1 MDGDTLTED
10 EIAHLDAI
18 SDEIYEHLLK
28 ILHRRLRRALKYGP
42 AVGRIRE
49 DPKLQ
54 AIVTRAL
61 AHVLTLGL
69 PPEHRQAADQMGV
82 ALGARIYE
90 TQVLPAIQQILSRVV
105 DANGQRVAL
114 PSDPTDTK

>member
-1 MDGDTLTED
+1 MTDSDTLTPE
-10 EIAHLDAI
+10 EIAHLDAT
-18 SDEIYEHLLK
+18 SDELYGHLLK
-28 ILHRRLRRALKYGP
+28 TLHRRLRRSAKYGP
-42 AVGRIRE
+42 VVGRVRE

-61 AHVLTLGL
+61 AHVLILGL
-69 PPEHRQAADQMGV
+69 PPEHRQAADHTGI

-90 TQVLPAIQQILSRVV
+90 TQVLPALQQILSRVV

-114 PSDPTDTK
+114 PSEPVPE